1 VPLRRRRRRATPAG
15 PRRRRRPLVAFVV
28 TALAVS
34 ALAGGWLWLRD
45 SSLVG
50 VRKVRIAGLTAHD
63 APQIRAALRG
73 AARNMTTLHVRPGE
87 LRDAVS
93 AFPIVKGL
101 RVRTDFPHGLRIEVI
116 ENVAVARIDVAGRTV
131 PVAADGAVLRDQA
144 AGGDLPRVSLDAF
157 PTGLRVRDARALRLL
172 VVASA
177 APATLRPLVEV
188 IRSGQ
193 DGVRAELRGGL
204 RIIFGSRVQATAKW
218 AAAARVIADPASA
231 GAAYIDVRVP
241 ERAVAGGFTAG
252 EGSPASLQNPSTQAT
267 AGAPATTGAGAPPAT
282 APTGSGTGA

>member
-1 VPLRRRRRRATPAG
+1 
-15 PRRRRRPLVAFVV
+15 VAFVV

-73 AARNMTTLHVRPGE
+73 AARNMTTLHVRSGE
-87 LRDAVS
+87 LRDAVK

-116 ENVAVARIDVAGRTV
+116 ENVAVALVNAGGRTV
-131 PVAADGAVLRDQA
+131 PVAADGALLRDQA
-144 AGGDLPRVSLDAF
+144 GGGDLPSVSLDAF
-157 PTGLRVRDARALRLL
+157 PTGLRVRDSRTLRLL
-172 VVASA
+172 VVAGA

-188 IRSGQ
+188 IRSGR

-204 RIIFGSRVQATAKW
+204 RVIFGSRVQAAEKW
-218 AAAARVIADPASA
+218 AAAARVIADPDSA

-241 ERAVAGGFTAG
+241 ERPVAGGFTAG
-252 EGSPASLQNPSTQAT
+252 EGGSASAPQNPSTQAS
-267 AGAPATTGAGAPPAT
+267 GGPPPAT
-282 APTGSGTGA
+282 AAAAPAPTGGGTGA